1 MYSNFHSR
9 GLLWGTFYWEPAP
22 AFSHGAFVL
31 GHRFL
36 PERGADFFPPWCN
49 SSVSFSLS
57 FLWLLYSVGD
67 LSVLQSLYHLL
78 FSSESHRKSYAFIL
92 ILGKRWWSNTN
103 KESALFSIIHFKPR
117 LEKLSGHSWNQIRT
131 HMKPDVWFL
140 LQLSPP
146 QTRYTEAL
154 PSAQD
159 HTVTTSV
166 HRESKFPPLYD
177 VVESGPHSPV
187 ANPMLN
193 VTFAEDRRLTVLQ
206 PQVASTQK
214 DPRCL
219 EPMKPGDCRD
229 YVVKWYY
236 DKNGNSCGRFWYGGC
251 NGNNN
256 RFETDEEC
264 RETCI
269 DE

>member
-1 MYSNFHSR
+1 M
-9 GLLWGTFYWEPAP
+9 
-22 AFSHGAFVL
+22 L

-131 HMKPDVWFL
+131 HMKPVMTNGKKMYFGLD
-140 LQLSPP
+140 QP
-146 QTRYTEAL
+146 QT
-154 PSAQD
+154 
-159 HTVTTSV
+159 
-166 HRESKFPPLYD
+166 
-177 VVESGPHSPV
+177 
-187 ANPMLN
+187 NPINCIYPEHKL
-193 VTFAEDRRLTVLQ
+193 VLL
-206 PQVASTQK
+206 
-214 DPRCL
+214 C
-219 EPMKPGDCRD
+219 
-229 YVVKWYY
+229 
-236 DKNGNSCGRFWYGGC
+236 
-251 NGNNN
+251 
-256 RFETDEEC
+256 
-264 RETCI
+264 
-269 DE
+269 